1 MNNTKLIHGD
11 CITEMNNLINDG
23 VKVDLVLTDP
33 PYGTTAC
40 KWDTIIPFEDMWECI
55 NNISHNTTPIC
66 LFGTE
71 PFSSNLRL
79 SNIDEYRYDYVW
91 NKEIGGG
98 IFARKFQPLC
108 DYELISVF
116 YKQAGQYYPIMKK
129 AKKNRSF
136 KRNSCKSNVY
146 GFENEAMDY
155 NDTGLRFPKRIITYN
170 SQKGECNNVNRKH
183 PTQKP
188 VELLEYLIKTY
199 SNENDVVLDFTMGS
213 GSTGVACQNTNRD
226 FIGIELDES
235 YFEIAKKRLNENSVQ
250 MKLL

>member
-1 MNNTKLIHGD
+1 MKLIQGD
-11 CITEMNNLINDG
+11 CIKEMQKLIDDEI
-23 VKVDLVLTDP
+23 KVDLILTDP

-40 KWDTIIPFEDMWECI
+40 KWDNIIPFKDMWECI
-55 NNISHNTTPIC
+55 HQLSNENTPIL
-66 LFGTE
+66 LFGSE

-116 YKQAGQYYPIMKK
+116 YKQVGQYYPIMKK
-129 AKKNRSF
+129 VKKDRSF
-136 KRNSCKSNVY
+136 KRKSYKSNVY
-146 GFENEAMDY
+146 GFENEAIDY

-170 SQKGECNNVNRKH
+170 CQKGECNNTKRVH

-199 SNENDVVLDFTMGS
+199 SKEDETVLDFTMGS
-213 GSTGVACQNTNRD
+213 GSTGVACMNTNRD
-226 FIGIELDES
+226 FMGIELNKEYYD
-235 YFEIAKKRLNENSVQ
+235 IACERINSCQ
-250 MKLL
+250 SKLI